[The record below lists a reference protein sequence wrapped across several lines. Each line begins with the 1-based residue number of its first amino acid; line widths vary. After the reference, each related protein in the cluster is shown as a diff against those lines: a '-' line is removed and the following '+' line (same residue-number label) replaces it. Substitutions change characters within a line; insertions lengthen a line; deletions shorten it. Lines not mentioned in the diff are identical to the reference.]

1 MSSHRGPAP
10 GLAPPPGPGRVDA
23 PRHRSAAPAGA
34 VNAWQSRLR
43 PRTDAVAL
51 VLWAGL
57 LVSAVLWGRHLLPG
71 GSLNVSAPPF
81 LGLPRFAPAA
91 QLPALA
97 VAVVG
102 VLVLPVLAGRLP
114 WRILVLVAGS
124 AAAVWAVAL
133 GIGDGH
139 PTLGGVLA
147 QSGEYLP
154 AVDAVGDSPRDF
166 LTGFADAVAHRQ
178 YPVHV
183 NGHPPL
189 MVLILWVWDRLGAGG
204 PGWAA
209 ALVIGVGASA
219 IPAVAITVREVAN
232 EAVARRALPF
242 LVLGPF
248 AITVATSADALFL
261 GVTAWAA
268 AALAVGL
275 GRHSWPALAVAGL
288 LTGAVPYLSYG
299 LLPFG
304 AVLLAVA
311 ILVLRRG
318 GPPSGRDGLSMGA
331 ALAVGLLVVPLAM
344 TAAGF
349 WWFDGVRGTHQA
361 WALGKGDDRPYLYSF
376 LADFAVLAVLTGP
389 ATAAAAARRPR
400 GATLVLA
407 AASLLAVLSLA
418 AAGVTRLEVERIWLP
433 FAPWIVLLTVSLMG
447 RLRIWLALN
456 AAVALTFQALVLG
469 GW

>member
-1 MSSHRGPAP
+1 MLAP
-10 GLAPPPGPGRVDA
+10 GPERTGA
-23 PRHRSAAPAGA
+23 PRCQPAARTVGVRARRS
-34 VNAWQSRLR
+34 RRR
-43 PRTDAVAL
+43 PRTDLVPL
-51 VLWAGL
+51 VLWTGL
-57 LVSAVLWGRHLLPG
+57 LVTSVVWGRHLLPG
-71 GSLNVSAPPF
+71 GSLNVSSPPF

-97 VAVVG
+97 AAGVG
-102 VLVLPVLAGRLP
+102 VLVLPVLAARLA
-114 WRILVLVAGS
+114 WRLLVPVAGL
-124 AAAVWAVAL
+124 AAAGWAIAL

-154 AVDAVGDSPRDF
+154 ALDAVGDSPRAF

-189 MVLILWVWDRLGAGG
+189 MVLILWAWDRLGAAG

-219 IPAVAITVREVAN
+219 VPAVAITLREVAN
-232 EAVARRALPF
+232 EAVARRAVPF

-248 AITVATSADALFL
+248 AITVATSADALFM

-275 GRHSWPALAVAGL
+275 ARHRWPVMALAGL
-288 LTGAVPYLSYG
+288 LMGAVPYLSYG

-304 AVLLAVA
+304 AVLLGVA
-311 ILVLRRG
+311 LLIVRRG
-318 GPPSGRDGLSMGA
+318 QPSPARAGRRMVP
-331 ALAVGLLVVPLAM
+331 ALAVGLLVVPVAM

-349 WWFDGVRGTHQA
+349 WWLDGVRGTHQA
-361 WALGKGDDRPYLYSF
+361 WAAGRGDDRPYFYSF

-389 ATAAAAARRPR
+389 ATTVAAARRCR

-407 AASLLAVLSLA
+407 VASLLAVLALA
-418 AAGVTRLEVERIWLP
+418 SAGVTRLEVERIWLP
-433 FAPWIVLLTVSLMG
+433 FAPWLVILTVSLTG
-447 RLRIWLALN
+447 RVRPWLAVN
-456 AAVALTFQALVLG
+456 AGVAIVFQTLVLG